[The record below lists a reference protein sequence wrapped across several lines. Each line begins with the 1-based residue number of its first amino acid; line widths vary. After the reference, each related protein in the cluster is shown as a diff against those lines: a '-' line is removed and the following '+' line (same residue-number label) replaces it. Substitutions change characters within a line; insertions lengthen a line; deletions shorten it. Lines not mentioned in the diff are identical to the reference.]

1 MRRVSA
7 APRPNWRED
16 VEEIG
21 FTYHTIDG
29 DLYWDESAWYE
40 FTLAEIEELEL
51 ATNTLHELCLQAV
64 QSVIDEDRL
73 DEFQIPDLY
82 HDWIRESWSNDEPTI
97 FGRFDFAWD
106 GRTPPKMLEYNADTP
121 TGLFEASVVQ
131 WKWLEAVHPHL
142 DQFNSLHERLIA
154 AWGALRNENFSAS
167 RISFG
172 ATEDHEED
180 FGNVSYLRDTASQA
194 GIITEYLDMTAI
206 GFDSRRNGFVNRNGA
221 PIDWMFK
228 LYPWEWMLAEPFAPN
243 LLTSRTKWIEP
254 PWKML
259 LSNKALLVVMWELFP
274 TCEYLLPAAWQPL
287 RGDYVRKPVLA
298 REGSNVQIVRNGM
311 IQEQTNGPY
320 ADQAAV
326 YQAYQP
332 LARSDGGH
340 AVLGSWIVGDT
351 ACGLGI
357 REDHNP
363 ITHNLSRFIPHVIR
377 G

>member
-1 MRRVSA
+1 MRRVSSF
-7 APRPNWRED
+7 PRPTWREE
-16 VEEIG
+16 VEKIG

-29 DLYWDESAWYE
+29 DLYWDESAYYE
-40 FTLAEIEELEL
+40 FTLAEIEELES
-51 ATNTLHELCLQAV
+51 ATNTLHELCLEAV
-64 QSVIDEDRL
+64 QAVIDEDRL
-73 DEFQIPDLY
+73 DEFQIPTPY
-82 HDWIRESWSNDEPTI
+82 HDWIRASWNNDEPTI
-97 FGRFDFAWD
+97 YGRFDLAWD

-154 AWGALRNENFSAS
+154 AWGTLRHENFSAS

-228 LYPWEWMLAEPFAPN
+228 LYPWEWMLGEPFAPN

-298 REGSNVQIVRNGM
+298 REGSNVQIVRNG
-311 IQEQTNGPY
+311 IIKEQTSGPY
-320 ADQAAV
+320 SDQPAV

-332 LARSDGGH
+332 LARSNGGH

-363 ITHNLSRFIPHVIR
+363 ITHNLSRFIPHLIQ